1 MENRMKD
8 LSLIERSKFY
18 TNKYPDRPPLRADDR
33 WVDGSGRITAVYLFD
48 TDNEDEANKI
58 N

>member
-1 MENRMKD
+1 MKD